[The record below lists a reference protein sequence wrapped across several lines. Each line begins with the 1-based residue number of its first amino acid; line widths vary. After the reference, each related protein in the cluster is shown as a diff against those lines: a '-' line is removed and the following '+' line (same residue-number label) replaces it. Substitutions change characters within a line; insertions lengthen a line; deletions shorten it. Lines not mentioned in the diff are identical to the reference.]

1 MEVVTRQTAV
11 PDLVS
16 VAIFSHTNRY
26 LPPAADCVCVTVT
39 VGRLQAT
46 SFACRLRPEI
56 SSMTS
61 GVKPIHQLGGS
72 TLVMVGSF
80 PTFSCAAFGAA
91 ALTQSERIRAQYK
104 AKSERENERAV
115 SKVRNFFT
123 REE

>member
-26 LPPAADCVCVTVT
+26 LPPAADWVCVTVT

-46 SFACRLRPEI
+46 SLACRLWPEI

-61 GVKPIHQLGGS
+61 DVKPIHQLGGS
-72 TLVMVGSF
+72 TLVTVGLISGF
-80 PTFSCAAFGAA
+80 VLAAGFCVAGDSGRRKNQCAA
-91 ALTQSERIRAQYK
+91 QDEK
-104 AKSERENERAV
+104 WKENNGTN
-115 SKVRNFFT
+115 KIKTNP
-123 REE
+123 